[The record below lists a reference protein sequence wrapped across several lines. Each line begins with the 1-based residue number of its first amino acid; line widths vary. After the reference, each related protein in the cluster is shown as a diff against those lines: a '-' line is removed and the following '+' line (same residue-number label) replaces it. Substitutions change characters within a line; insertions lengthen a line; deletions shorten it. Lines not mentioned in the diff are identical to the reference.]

1 MGAVVR
7 WWTRF
12 SSLLI
17 LTGVTLGV
25 AWVVR
30 ETNGAGI
37 RELYRVVTLPIYGG
51 VNNTDQ
57 LIQARTW
64 ELEQRLAEVQSQND
78 QLRQLLN
85 IPQVKQNK
93 AVVARV
99 IGRSADHWWQ
109 QVLLNQG
116 SREGLA
122 QGAVVLASGGVVGRI
137 TSITPNTSRILLLTD
152 PSSRVGVVVG
162 RTRQMGILRGQLGN
176 KAVLEFFDKDP
187 KVQPQDAVLTSEL
200 SSLFPA
206 GLPVG
211 VIESVDL
218 SDPTRPHAIVQ
229 LAAPVDRLEW
239 VQVMVNGQ
247 SSQTTL
253 TPSP

>member
-30 ETNGAGI
+30 ETNGASL

-51 VNNTDQ
+51 SDPLEPQ
-57 LIQARTW
+57 IQARTW
-64 ELEQRLAEVQSQND
+64 ELEQRLAETQAQND
-78 QLRQLLN
+78 QLRQMLN
-85 IPQVKQNK
+85 LPQIKQNQ

-116 SREGLA
+116 SRDGLA
-122 QGAVVLASGGVVGRI
+122 SGAVVLANGGVVGRI
-137 TSITPNTSRILLLTD
+137 TSITPHTSRVLLLTD

-162 RTRQMGILRGQLGN
+162 RTRQMGILRGQLGSQ
-176 KAVLEFFDKDP
+176 AVLEFFDKDP
-187 KVQPQDAVLTSEL
+187 KVQPQDAVFTSEL

-206 GLPVG
+206 GIPVG
-211 VIESVDL
+211 AIESVDL
-218 SDPTRPHAIVQ
+218 SDATRPHAIVQ
-229 LAAPVDRLEW
+229 LAAPIDRLEW
-239 VQVMVNGQ
+239 VQVVVHGQ
-247 SSQTTL
+247 PAATSD
-253 TPSP
+253 SPRP

>member
-1 MGAVVR
+1 MGTVVG
-7 WWTRF
+7 WWGRVT
-12 SSLLI
+12 SLVV
-17 LTGVTLGV
+17 LTGVTVGV
-25 AWVVR
+25 AWIIR

-37 RELYRVVTLPIYGG
+37 RELYRVVTLPLYGG
-51 VNNTDQ
+51 TNNTDQ

-64 ELEQRLAEVQSQND
+64 ELEQRLTELQTQNE

-85 IPQVKQNK
+85 VPQIKQNQ
-93 AVVARV
+93 AVAARV

-109 QVLLNQG
+109 QFLLNQG
-116 SREGLA
+116 SNQGLA
-122 QGAVVLASGGVVGRI
+122 NGAVVLASGGVVGRI
-137 TSITPNTSRILLLTD
+137 TSITPQTSRVLLLTD
-152 PSSRVGVVVG
+152 PNSRVGVVVG

-187 KVQPQDAVLTSEL
+187 KVQPQDAILTSEL

-218 SDPTRPHAIVQ
+218 SDPTRPYAVVQ

-239 VQVMVNGQ
+239 VQVMVHGQ
-247 SSQTTL
+247 SPQTTL
-253 TPSP
+253 SPSP

>member
-1 MGAVVR
+1 MGVVVR

-12 SSLLI
+12 SSILI
-17 LTGVTLGV
+17 LAGVSVGA

-30 ETNGAGI
+30 ETNGAGL
-37 RELYRVVTLPIYGG
+37 RELYRVMTLPLYGG
-51 VNNTDQ
+51 SNNTDQ

-64 ELEQRLAEVQSQND
+64 ELEQRLAEVQAQNE
-78 QLRQLLN
+78 QLRQILE
-85 IPQVKQNK
+85 IPQVKTNQ

-116 SREGLA
+116 SRQGLD

-137 TSITPNTSRILLLTD
+137 SSITPHTSRVLLLSD
-152 PSSRVGVVVG
+152 PNSRVGVVVG
-162 RTRQMGILRGQLGN
+162 RTRQMGILRGQLGS

-218 SDPTRPHAIVQ
+218 SDTTRPHAIVQ
-229 LAAPVDRLEW
+229 LAAPVERLEW

-247 SSQTTL
+247 SSERTL